1 MTGSFSLCCQITPPF
16 VNKFGFSDGLSS
28 REFHVV
34 EKWLPNSKWECGNIL
49 DRLHGIAQASPSPRY
64 RVVHL
69 APAFVERLEPAVHVP
84 FDVGVELRPELVE
97 PHLRPVA
104 AVVELL
110 LQRPEEAFGAGVVG
124 AAPPAGHGARDP
136 ALLAYPLPGGG
147 PVRRPADLC
156 QDFGHGSSRIYA
168 AMGSSSAAGFVRSKK
183 ASMAFAGIW

>member
-1 MTGSFSLCCQITPPF
+1 MVSDSVFAFHQVTALMKKFSQNISGTHL
-16 VNKFGFSDGLSS
+16 
-28 REFHVV
+28 
-34 EKWLPNSKWECGNIL
+34 LPTCINWECGNIL

-84 FDVGVELRPELVE
+84 FDVGVEPRPELVE

-124 AAPPAGHGARDP
+124 AA
-136 ALLAYPLPGGG
+136 
-147 PVRRPADLC
+147 
-156 QDFGHGSSRIYA
+156 
-168 AMGSSSAAGFVRSKK
+168 
-183 ASMAFAGIW
+183 